1 MTPPPYPHERF
12 NTVPD
17 ASDGLLRNGRRLSDE
32 VFDFGLGDEAYKAR
46 FASETR
52 QVFNIHLFG
61 SGMTPRLKRAA
72 LSLRE
77 TAKRNPRFYGAVKK
91 VLNRG

>member
-52 QVFNIHLFG
+52 QVFNIPDSTVFYVREWN
-61 SGMTPRLKRAA
+61 PCKDAEICRLW
-72 LSLRE
+72 SHW
-77 TAKRNPRFYGAVKK
+77 FS
-91 VLNRG
+91 